1 MIGKQNSFFVAGILV
16 GALISTLGFS
26 LLIRQ
31 GPNSQAAGNAE
42 IVLKL
47 AHSLDQQHPVHEA
60 MEYLAERLREK
71 SDGRVGVQIF
81 PNGQLG
87 GETECVEQ
95 VQRGALDMTK
105 TSTAALES
113 FIPEFAV
120 FGTPYLF
127 RDREHALAVY
137 EGEIGKELLKAGTD
151 VGLFGLCFYD
161 AGARSFYTRDTP
173 ILTPDDLSGLK
184 IRVQESQT
192 AMQMVEALGGSP
204 TPMNF
209 GELYS
214 GLQTKVVDGAENNPP
229 SFYSNRHFEV
239 CKHYSLDEHARVP
252 DILLM
257 SQSSWQNLPPEVQGW
272 LQEAADES
280 AEFQRQRWREKTAE
294 VLEEVKKQGVT
305 VHLPDKTTFATRVS
319 AMVEQLRGTP
329 IGELVQRIQDL
340 K

>member
-1 MIGKQNSFFVAGILV
+1 MIGKQKSFFVAGILV
-16 GALISTLGFS
+16 GILISTFGFS
-26 LLIRQ
+26 LLSRR
-31 GPNSQAAGNAE
+31 GPASSASASAD

-60 MEYLAERLREK
+60 MEYLAERLEEK
-71 SDGRVGVQIF
+71 SGGRVGVQIF

-137 EGEIGKELLKAGTD
+137 EGEVGKELLKAGTN

-161 AGARSFYTRDTP
+161 AGARSFYTRDQP
-173 ILTPDDLSGLK
+173 ILTPDDLQGLK

-257 SQSSWQNLPPEVQGW
+257 SQSSWESLPLDVQGW

-280 AEFQRQRWREKTAE
+280 AEFQRQRWQEKTAE

-305 VHLPDKTTFATRVS
+305 VHLPDKTKFALRVRE
-319 AMVEQLRGTP
+319 MVQQLQGTP
-329 IGELVQRIQDL
+329 IGDLVERIQDL
-340 K
+340 Q

>member
-1 MIGKQNSFFVAGILV
+1 MFGKQQSYFLSGLLV
-16 GALISTLGFS
+16 GILISTLGFS
-26 LLIRQ
+26 LLVRQ
-31 GPNSQAAGNAE
+31 RSNTAGSDNAA

-47 AHSLDQQHPVHEA
+47 AHSLDQQHPVHAA
-60 MEYLAERLREK
+60 MEHLAERLREK
-71 SDGRVGVQIF
+71 SDGTVEVQIF
-81 PNGQLG
+81 PNGHLG

-127 RDREHALAVY
+127 RDRNHALAVY
-137 EGEIGKELLKAGTD
+137 EGAIGKELLQAGTD
-151 VGLFGLCFYD
+151 VGLHGLCFYD
-161 AGARSFYTRDTP
+161 AGARSFYTIDKP
-173 ILTPDDLSGLK
+173 VLTPDDLRGLK

-192 AMQMVEALGGSP
+192 AMQLVEALGGSP

-209 GELYS
+209 GELYT
-214 GLQTKVVDGAENNPP
+214 GLQQKMVDGAENNPP

-257 SQSSWQNLPPEVQGW
+257 SQSAWKKLPIEVQQW
-272 LQEAADES
+272 LQEAAAES
-280 AEFQRQRWREKTAE
+280 AEFQRQRWQEKTAE
-294 VLEEVKKQGVT
+294 VLEEVQKQGVT
-305 VHLPDKTTFATRVS
+305 VHLPDKQRFAVQVRS
-319 AMVEQLRGTP
+319 MVEQLQQTQ
-329 IGELVQRIQDL
+329 IGELIQRIQEL
-340 K
+340 R